1 MVEMLAVQKGVPMPG
16 IKRPGAARRRK
27 YPIETMA
34 VGDMFFEPG
43 RSSRALSAYICRIA
57 KGLPA
62 KFSTRRCFMRKVRVG
77 DVWKWK
83 ECAPTDGDAVEGAG
97 VWRTE

>member
-1 MVEMLAVQKGVPMPG
+1 MVELLAVQKGVPMPA
-16 IKRPGAARRRK
+16 IKRPGATRRRK
-27 YPIETMA
+27 YPIDTMA

-43 RSSRALSAYICRIA
+43 RSSRGLSAYICRIA
-57 KGLPA
+57 KGLTA
-62 KFSTRRCFMRKVRVG
+62 KFSTRSCWMRKVRVG

-83 ECAPTDGDAVEGAG
+83 ECAPGDKGAVQGAG